1 MSTAPLPTLDLPWHA
16 AEAARHAE
24 PASLRA
30 LLRDSRVRTLALAD
44 AWAATLGPQM
54 QVPQWP
60 TLNPPLWELGH
71 VNWFARWWIGRNPHL
86 ARGLGADPTI
96 ERSPAAPNAPAESDA
111 WYDSSRVAHAGRWSL
126 PLPSLHHTV
135 EHLAHGEDETLGLLA
150 ELGREPWAGT
160 EDLDRALYFFRLA
173 LAHEDMHA
181 EATVYMAHSLGHTL
195 PEEWAHPCSERAVA
209 RRRDE
214 SGVWTLQPK
223 PGPTKRLRV
232 DATDTHIG
240 HAGLGLFFDNEA
252 PIHTVAVQAYEI
264 DAQPLSWGEVLPFVA
279 SGAYARPEH
288 WSQVGRAWREAQG
301 QPEHPAV
308 LKREGRFWRLDWP
321 GRIRHGPAPERPRGR
336 CLVPLGRPPPAD
348 RNRVGACRAP
358 RERFCLGPSL
368 GMDRQH
374 LRALPRFCGAPVP
387 RLFAALVWQPSR
399 VARGG
404 ACHPCAHAPS
414 GLSQLLCRRPQR
426 CACGLSHLHRLTHVS
441 ICTA

>member
-308 LKREGRFWRLDWP
+308 LKREGRFWRVRDQGRWIGLDEYATALHLNAHEADAWCRWA
-321 GRIRHGPAPERPRGR
+321 GRRLPTETEWEHAARHVSGFVWGQAWEWTASTFEPYHGFVVHPYRDYSQPWFGSRRVLRGAGPATHARMRHPAYRNFF
-336 CLVPLGRPPPAD
+336 VAD
-348 RNRVGACRAP
+348 RNDV
-358 RERFCLGPSL
+358 
-368 GMDRQH
+368 
-374 LRALPRFCGAPVP
+374 
-387 RLFAALVWQPSR
+387 
-399 VARGG
+399 
-404 ACHPCAHAPS
+404 HA
-414 GLSQLLCRRPQR
+414 GFR
-426 CACGLSHLHRLTHVS
+426 T
-441 ICTA
+441 CTA